1 MSQHESR
8 QRITVLL
15 CIAEPLLQ
23 VGVRVALEAETDVEI
38 ADPERLSLDQRI
50 DVIVADAT
58 TATRL
63 AHDAR
68 QLDLHP
74 GLQHARILAISTQA
88 REHAVRCALEQGV
101 HGFVLTRS
109 PVADL
114 LAGVRALA
122 RGGNYLCPQVAR
134 QMTQTAQ
141 RDMLTSREDEVLRL
155 LTLGLCNKS
164 IARDLEIAVGTVK
177 THVKSIMSKLDA
189 NCRTEAAR
197 IATERGLID
206 MPEPSSKPAETS
218 SSHKHWLPS
227 ISGHGLSLPCVHQG
241 T

>member
-88 REHAVRCALEQGV
+88 RE
-101 HGFVLTRS
+101 
-109 PVADL
+109 
-114 LAGVRALA
+114 
-122 RGGNYLCPQVAR
+122 
-134 QMTQTAQ
+134 
-141 RDMLTSREDEVLRL
+141 
-155 LTLGLCNKS
+155 
-164 IARDLEIAVGTVK
+164 
-177 THVKSIMSKLDA
+177 
-189 NCRTEAAR
+189 
-197 IATERGLID
+197 
-206 MPEPSSKPAETS
+206 
-218 SSHKHWLPS
+218 
-227 ISGHGLSLPCVHQG
+227 
-241 T
+241 